1 MITRKLHKQQRGA
14 LYISL
19 VWAALGA
26 FLIYLCA
33 QIWINGLGE
42 EGNGGFGL
50 KHLLSSLVYN
60 LSEQGGE
67 NLAKGIITAFIAAAF
82 IYILVHLFK
91 ALHSILPQN
100 TQLGKSIYRQMPSNS
115 DFKSFCRQIDNDMS
129 GGYKDFGGV
138 VFASSSWIFEDEAM
152 CLKNVQIVY
161 DDIAI
166 GGKTITLKDTEGNS
180 LEFEFIFQQFAVEL
194 IEYLRKCLPAA
205 KFISDNTEET
215 EEKVIPEIGIIHSWH
230 IQKTPEEVKHYKE
243 LAEKGDAYAQTEYG
257 KCLLFGK
264 GGVTPDGNMAYQ
276 WFEKAA
282 EQQYEVAKMY
292 VGHCVLYGIGVKK
305 REVKGWQMLDA
316 ALNYNYPEESSS
328 QPLAEYSEF
337 TNEDLV
343 QLFWDLGD
351 ALEKSIGV
359 ITNYNIA
366 VYYFNMINEWGHPEG
381 GERMSHYKQ
390 KGEDWV
396 KIV

>member
-194 IEYLRKCLPAA
+194 IEYLRK
-205 KFISDNTEET
+205 
-215 EEKVIPEIGIIHSWH
+215 
-230 IQKTPEEVKHYKE
+230 
-243 LAEKGDAYAQTEYG
+243 
-257 KCLLFGK
+257 
-264 GGVTPDGNMAYQ
+264 
-276 WFEKAA
+276 
-282 EQQYEVAKMY
+282 
-292 VGHCVLYGIGVKK
+292 
-305 REVKGWQMLDA
+305 
-316 ALNYNYPEESSS
+316 
-328 QPLAEYSEF
+328 
-337 TNEDLV
+337 
-343 QLFWDLGD
+343 
-351 ALEKSIGV
+351 
-359 ITNYNIA
+359 
-366 VYYFNMINEWGHPEG
+366 
-381 GERMSHYKQ
+381 
-390 KGEDWV
+390 
-396 KIV
+396 